1 MKTKIQSLLLVSCV
15 SALAWAPRTGA
26 ADESSS
32 TGSSSTYSGP
42 EKAFTGTVT
51 ATDLNQH
58 TLKVRG
64 AVLFGKSFNLGAAC
78 ACVYLDNPD
87 TTPAGLHPGQKITVI
102 YQSVDGVLVADR
114 IVQQHMGFTGW
125 VKAVNQNTHTLT
137 VQPDGFGLTK
147 QFQFADGCRVT
158 LLGDRQGSLADIQA
172 GNHVTLTYE
181 EPPGMDAVKSITQ
194 TSQIFIGFL
203 TAIDLDAKTVK
214 AKSLL
219 NMKSFNLGDHC
230 VIDLDGKGGGRLRD
244 LRPEE
249 KLAFTFDDINGVNVV
264 NHIAPVKDGADSFS
278 ASSPP
283 GGS

>member
-1 MKTKIQSLLLVSCV
+1 MKIGFQSLLLISCV
-15 SALAWAPRTGA
+15 SALALAPRNGA
-26 ADESSS
+26 ADESPSS
-32 TGSSSTYSGP
+32 GLSSTYSGP
-42 EKAFTGTVT
+42 EKTFTGTVT
-51 ATDLNQH
+51 ATDLHQH

-64 AVLFGKSFNLGAAC
+64 PLLFGKSFNLGAAC
-78 ACVYLDNPD
+78 ACIYLDSPD

-102 YQSVDGVLVADR
+102 YQRVDGVLVADR
-114 IVQQHMGFTGW
+114 VVQQHLEFTGW
-125 VKAVNQNTHTLT
+125 VKAINQNTHTLT

-181 EPPGMDAVKSITQ
+181 EPPGMDTVIRITQ
-194 TSQIFIGFL
+194 TSQIFTGFL
-203 TAIDLDAKTVK
+203 TALDLDAKTVK

-219 NMKSFNLGDHC
+219 NTKSFNLGDHC
-230 VIDLDGKGGGRLRD
+230 VIDLDGKGGGKLRD

-264 NHIAPVKDGADSFS
+264 NHIAPVKDGSDSFS
-278 ASSPP
+278 ASSAP